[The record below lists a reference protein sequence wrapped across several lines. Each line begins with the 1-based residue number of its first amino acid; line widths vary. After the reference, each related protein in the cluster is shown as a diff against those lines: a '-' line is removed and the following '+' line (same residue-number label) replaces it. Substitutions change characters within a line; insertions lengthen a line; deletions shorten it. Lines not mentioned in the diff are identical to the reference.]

1 MEHHTTQLTQAY
13 EEYGD
18 AIFRY
23 CFYKISDREKALDFV
38 QETFTR
44 TWQYLVNGNEIGNM
58 KTFLYTT
65 ARHIVI
71 DEYRKKKTVSLDAFI
86 DEGFE
91 PYVDMDAAENL
102 YTKLDAAKV
111 IESIHTLPE
120 TYSSII
126 VMRYV
131 NDLSVKDIAQ
141 IVNETEN
148 VVSVRIHR
156 GLSKLREV
164 ISP

>member
-1 MEHHTTQLTQAY
+1 
-13 EEYGD
+13 
-18 AIFRY
+18 
-23 CFYKISDREKALDFV
+23 
-38 QETFTR
+38 
-44 TWQYLVNGNEIGNM
+44 
-58 KTFLYTT
+58 
-65 ARHIVI
+65 
-71 DEYRKKKTVSLDAFI
+71 
-86 DEGFE
+86 
-91 PYVDMDAAENL
+91 MDAAENL